1 MTQVFLNYRT
11 ADEPFGA
18 ALLDQALSKEFGSSA
33 VFFASKSI
41 PLGADWEKEMFE
53 AVRRSDA
60 LLAVMGRNWLNAEDD
75 QGRRRID
82 DPDDFVR
89 REILAA
95 LELGIQVVPIR
106 LELPRRIPQEDLPA
120 PLRPLAQLQ
129 GIEIRFRST
138 GPDIAKLARKL
149 RQLVPALGAAAPE
162 MPAPAAKFVGY
173 AQHGGVL
180 TQAES
185 IRFEGDFFAG
195 PKLG

>member
-11 ADEPFGA
+11 VDEPFGA
-18 ALLDQALSKEFGSSA
+18 ALLDQALSDEFGSSA

-53 AVRRSDA
+53 AVSRSAA
-60 LLAVMGRNWLNAEDD
+60 LLAVMGRNWLNAADE

-82 DPDDFVR
+82 DRNDFVR

-95 LELGIQVVPIR
+95 LKLGIQIVPVR
-106 LELPRRIPQEDLPA
+106 LELPRRIPKEELPA
-120 PLRPLAQLQ
+120 PLRPLAELQ

-138 GPDIAKLARKL
+138 GPDIATLARKL
-149 RQLVPALGAAAPE
+149 RQLVPALRAAAPE
-162 MPAPAAKFVGY
+162 TLAPAAKFVGY

-180 TQAES
+180 NQAES

-195 PKLG
+195 PRLG